1 MEKKKK
7 LNRGVLSAEAVR
19 RLEKKGNRVQA
30 SSKVGFQV
38 IKYRGGH
45 VEQIPERME
54 GAAMIEYIGFQPETA
69 QKLWRTLPN
78 AQKQS
83 NELISVY
90 AHAKKYLT
98 RKFEEH
104 KHRRTWNQEL
114 LLAAVGLSSNLVQ
127 SLIYLSQRIS
137 ISQRFKLNKISLHD
151 LRDWAIIKIKKIYY
165 KMKSLDAQVLL
176 DSPHHHKHPS
186 SSSSSLGMFP
196 LSLKR
201 DVVPGQIVAVSG
213 KPVADGFYLEKNG
226 QQLVPGWK
234 ASDVRVRSHLL
245 NNNINKDKNK
255 NNNNNGITP
264 VHAVVVANICFA
276 QVLPPRP
283 RF

>member
-1 MEKKKK
+1 
-7 LNRGVLSAEAVR
+7 
-19 RLEKKGNRVQA
+19 
-30 SSKVGFQV
+30 
-38 IKYRGGH
+38 
-45 VEQIPERME
+45 
-54 GAAMIEYIGFQPETA
+54 MIEYIGFQPETA
-69 QKLWRTLPN
+69 QKLWRTLPD

-104 KHRRTWNQEL
+104 KHRRTWSQEL
-114 LLAAVGLSSNLVQ
+114 LLTAVGLSSNLVQ

-176 DSPHHHKHPS
+176 NSPHHHHPSS

-234 ASDVRVRSHLL
+234 AGGVRGRAHLL

-255 NNNNNGITP
+255 NNNGITP
-264 VHAVVVANICFA
+264 VHAVVVANFCFA
-276 QVLPPRP
+276 QLLPLRP